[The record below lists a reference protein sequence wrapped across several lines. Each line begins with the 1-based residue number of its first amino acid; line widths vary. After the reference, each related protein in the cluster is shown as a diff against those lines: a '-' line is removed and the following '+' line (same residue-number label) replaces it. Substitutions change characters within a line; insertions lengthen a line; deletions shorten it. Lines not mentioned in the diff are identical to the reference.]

1 MIRFHLKKLI
11 SDWEYDKGRHLS
23 ITELS
28 TETGVNRSSLSR
40 IASQKGYNTTTDNLN
55 RICLFFGC
63 KIEDLVE
70 VIPEEE
76 EGG

>member
-28 TETGVNRSSLSR
+28 KETGVNRSSLSR

-70 VIPEEE
+70 VIPEDE
-76 EGG
+76 EGS